1 MNQTLNW
8 KTVMLDQIYNLVA
21 GFLYAAAISY
31 FAGGADFAPGGV
43 SGIALICNH
52 LWRWPIGLV
61 TVLINI
67 PLALG
72 SVFFVG
78 KLFLIR
84 SMIST
89 VYCAA
94 FQDLLFSRLP
104 TYSGDPLLAALF
116 TGVLWGAAMALL
128 YMRGS
133 SSGGT
138 DFLTVSINTRRP
150 HLSVGGITGALD
162 VVIILLGW
170 PVFGSVDA
178 VLYGL
183 ITTAATS
190 LVIDKVMYGS
200 SSSKMLTIIT
210 TKGQEIADC
219 IARDADRGST
229 MLRALGTYTGT
240 ERQMLL
246 CVCARPQVYTIRTAA
261 YRIDPSCMV
270 MISDTSEVYG
280 EGFIDPEQ
288 QTAFL

>member
-138 DFLTVSINTRRP
+138 DFIAIYMSEKKGIDSWNMIFGLNAVILVAAGLLFGWDKALYSIIFQFTSTQVLHMTYKRYQQQTLFVVTNRP
-150 HLSVGGITGALD
+150 DMVAEVISHLSHHGA
-162 VVIILLGW
+162 
-170 PVFGSVDA
+170 
-178 VLYGL
+178 
-183 ITTAATS
+183 T
-190 LVIDKVMYGS
+190 VIDAEGSYEHKDRKIVYSVVASDESKSIIHAVKV
-200 SSSKMLTIIT
+200 
-210 TKGQEIADC
+210 ADPHAF
-219 IARDADRGST
+219 INVVKTQQVSGRF
-229 MLRALGTYTGT
+229 Y
-240 ERQMLL
+240 Q
-246 CVCARPQVYTIRTAA
+246 RPT
-261 YRIDPSCMV
+261 D
-270 MISDTSEVYG
+270 
-280 EGFIDPEQ
+280 
-288 QTAFL
+288 

>member
-116 TGVLWGAAMALL
+116 TGVLWGAAMVLL
-128 YMRGS
+128 YI
-133 SSGGT
+133 
-138 DFLTVSINTRRP
+138 F
-150 HLSVGGITGALD
+150 
-162 VVIILLGW
+162 
-170 PVFGSVDA
+170 F
-178 VLYGL
+178 Y
-183 ITTAATS
+183 
-190 LVIDKVMYGS
+190 Y
-200 SSSKMLTIIT
+200 
-210 TKGQEIADC
+210 
-219 IARDADRGST
+219 RGST
-229 MLRALGTYTGT
+229 VIYTGPQCHFEVRT
-240 ERQMLL
+240 PTASYND
-246 CVCARPQVYTIRTAA
+246 CV
-261 YRIDPSCMV
+261 
-270 MISDTSEVYG
+270 
-280 EGFIDPEQ
+280 DPEIY
-288 QTAFL
+288 LP